1 MTDPRRSDEEGWDAC
16 SERTPRGESAPLR
29 NLASQRCVP
38 YRKLAVEV
46 NSEMFAVACSL
57 THLPL
62 VDDSAMSECLE
73 AVAIDPD
80 RPSAKAENSGE
91 VAFPDVPVKSGTFDL
106 ENLHRVDQ
114 RDGGDELSV
123 EPIDGV
129 CVHERII
136 PDFPPAFAIMLGTKG
151 K

>member
-57 THLPL
+57 THRPL
-62 VDDSAMSECLE
+62 VNDPPMSERLE
-73 AVAIDPD
+73 AVAIDSD
-80 RPSAKAENSGE
+80 RPAAKAEHAG
-91 VAFPDVPVKSGTFDL
+91 DVPCSDVS
-106 ENLHRVDQ
+106 
-114 RDGGDELSV
+114 
-123 EPIDGV
+123 I
-129 CVHERII
+129 
-136 PDFPPAFAIMLGTKG
+136 
-151 K
+151 